1 MRKLLFS
8 FLLMAAFGSQVWA
21 QAARLES
28 PDNFATDKACTF
40 LIDLKACTYGG
51 AAELIKKLDA
61 GETLYLWTWNP
72 GGSVANGEWSASNP
86 DMAVTNKGN
95 GVVSFTVVPTTFY
108 KVDAKTVFDKD
119 FSMLVKGKDGSEK
132 IGGFEMKTEDLKIE
146 VAPPSFKLFNI
157 PPAKSSTND
166 STFSSASEW
175 FTFFYD
181 SKLEAKSS
189 MQGATEFAV
198 FSKGYLDDGSNV
210 TVVNFRTS
218 GTDPRFQMS
227 PVTGNQGV
235 FMWQIIPNELFKD
248 KLAGKKLVK
257 IDMRVIKKGAT
268 GTGDAIDETV
278 SASFSD
284 CP

>member
-8 FLLMAAFGSQVWA
+8 FLLMAAFGSQAWA
-21 QAARLES
+21 QPARLAD
-28 PDNFATDKACTF
+28 PDGFAPDKACTF
-40 LIDLKACTYGG
+40 LIDLKACTATG
-51 AAELIKKLDA
+51 APELIKKLDA
-61 GETLYLWTWNP
+61 GETLYLWTWSP
-72 GGSVANGEWSASNP
+72 GSVENGEWGASKP
-86 DMAVTNKGN
+86 EMAVKNEGN
-95 GVVSFTVVPTTFY
+95 GVVSFTVVPTTYY
-108 KVDAKTVFDKD
+108 KVDAKTVFEKD
-119 FSMLVKGKDGSEK
+119 FSMLVKAKDGGKPAGSD
-132 IGGFEMKTEDLKIE
+132 FEMKTEDLKIE

-181 SKLEAKSS
+181 SKLESKSS
-189 MQGATEFAV
+189 IQGSTEFAI

-227 PVTGNQGV
+227 PVTGNPGM

-248 KLAGKKLVK
+248 KLAGKKLIK

-268 GTGDAIDETV
+268 GTSDAIDETV